1 MAASNRRL
9 QSIIVFLLAIV
20 MALTGL
26 LLLTRRPAGFEAATA
41 SQNSNVPSKTDSVNV
56 SLPKQQEGVSGEI
69 VATIDDKI
77 ITWADWQQATR
88 LDAAMSRVTNQAVPT
103 AEETL
108 DRLIS
113 ETIILGEATD
123 VAAPSGAEV
132 EERIAA
138 FEKSWDVTDQVMVSA
153 LADADLTRA
162 DLVARVARLILV
174 ETTLNQLTA
183 QENDLRQ
190 WLAEARASAKI
201 SLYRS
206 LLASTKTQPPSL
218 LQESGTLLSVKPNA
232 IEADSPRQENEPSTL
247 PADLTVAPYPDYVA
261 PDFTLPQLTGS
272 SLSLSDFRGKPTLIH
287 FWASWCSPCRQELA
301 TLQSTYNTNGD
312 TIGLVAINVKEP
324 ADTVAA
330 FVTETGLT
338 FPVALDPAGQISDAA
353 YQIRGVPTTIIV
365 DANGV
370 VTARHV
376 GPLTEATIEQ
386 YLIPLQKQPL
396 EEATARH
403 APDFNLIA
411 ASGESVSLQDYR
423 DQNNVV
429 LVFYRGQT

>member
-9 QSIIVFLLAIV
+9 QSITVFLLIIV
-20 MALTGL
+20 MALTAL
-26 LLLTRRPAGFEAATA
+26 LLLTGRLAGFEAALA
-41 SQNSNVPSKTDSVNV
+41 NRWNSNVPSRTDSVSV
-56 SLPKQQEGVSGEI
+56 SLPTQQEGVSGEI

-88 LDAAMSRVTNQAVPT
+88 LDAAMSRVTNQPVPT

-123 VAAPSGAEV
+123 VSAPSVAEV

-190 WLAEARASAKI
+190 WLAEARSSAKI

-218 LQESGTLLSVKPNA
+218 LQESGSLLSAKPNA
-232 IEADSPRQENEPSTL
+232 IEVDSPRQENEPSTP

-287 FWASWCSPCRQELA
+287 FWASWCAPCRQALA
-301 TLQSTYNTNGD
+301 TLQSTYNTYGD

-324 ADTVAA
+324 ADTAAA

-338 FPVALDPAGQISDAA
+338 FPVVLDPAGQVSDAA
-353 YQIRGVPTTIIV
+353 YQIRGIPTTIFV

-376 GPLTEATIEQ
+376 GPLTEVTIEQ
-386 YLIPLQKQPL
+386 YLTPLQK
-396 EEATARH
+396 
-403 APDFNLIA
+403 
-411 ASGESVSLQDYR
+411 
-423 DQNNVV
+423 
-429 LVFYRGQT
+429 